1 MPSNILRP
9 ACAAI
14 AMAVATVATAQTP
27 LPVAGAPAFVHAEW
41 LDTSVDPLTDFYHY
55 ANGGFLKAN
64 PIPDAY
70 SSWGQ
75 FAILN
80 ERNQA
85 VIHEFL
91 EAAAKDASS
100 APGSELRKLGDLF
113 ASGMDEA
120 AIEQAGIE
128 PLEAELNRIDAMRT
142 RADLGRTLA
151 HLQSIG
157 VNAGFGVGQ
166 MQDYSDSTQVVGV
179 LGQGGLGLPD
189 RDYYLKD
196 DPKYAATRKFYEQHI
211 GRMLVLLGA
220 KDGPARRG
228 AQAVLALETRLA
240 KASMP
245 VERRRDPHAIYHMT
259 SMEELATAVPAIDWP
274 AFLRTVGA
282 PSVQRINLAMP
293 EFFAAF
299 SKEVSG
305 TRMPVWR
312 DYLRWQLVHAFAPY
326 LGKAFVDENFR
337 FAQQISGTKEQL
349 PRWRR
354 VLAAENAAMGFAVG
368 HEYVKRRFPPEAKAQ
383 VLEILHG
390 VRAALKDD
398 IDTLAWMSPATR
410 ARANEKLQLIEE
422 RIGYPDVW
430 RDYSALR
437 IDRGSYVLNVLRA
450 NEFEHARQMGKIGK
464 PVNRDEWS
472 MVPQLVNA
480 YYSPSMNNINF
491 PAGILQPPFF
501 DLGRPAAYN
510 FGAIGAVIGH
520 EITHG
525 FDDQGSQFDGHGNL
539 SNWWAPEDAAKFKA
553 GVQCIADQF
562 SGYTVDGGLHV
573 KGGLVT
579 GEAIADLGGL
589 LLAWRALHASPAFAQ
604 AKSEGGFTPE
614 QQFFMGFG
622 RIWAQNTRPEQ
633 ERVWATT
640 DPHPPNNFRILGT
653 LANVPQFLP
662 TFGAPA
668 GTPMAGRCVIW

>member
-1 MPSNILRP
+1 L
-9 ACAAI
+9 CL
-14 AMAVATVATAQTP
+14 ATSAFAQA
-27 LPVAGAPAFVHAEW
+27 PVPTAGAPAFVHADW
-41 LDTSVDPLTDFYHY
+41 LDTGVDPRSDFYHY

-75 FAILN
+75 FRILN
-80 ERNQA
+80 EQNQA
-85 VIHEFL
+85 VIHEIL
-91 EAAAKDASS
+91 EAAARDATL
-100 APGSELRKLGDLF
+100 APGSELRKLGDF
-113 ASGMDEA
+113 YASGMDED
-120 AIEQAGIE
+120 AIEKAGFE
-128 PLEAELNRIDAMRT
+128 PLKAELNRIDAMRT

-151 HLQSIG
+151 HLQAIG

-166 MQDYSDSTQVVGV
+166 MQDFTDSTLVVGV

-211 GRMLVLLGA
+211 GRMLVLLGDKA
-220 KDGPARRG
+220 AAAARS
-228 AQAVLALETRLA
+228 AQAVFALETRLA

-245 VERRRDPHAIYHMT
+245 VEQQRDPHAIYHMT
-259 SMEELATAVPAIDWP
+259 SMAELAAAVPALDWQP
-274 AFLRTVGA
+274 FLRTAGA
-282 PSVQRINLAMP
+282 PPMQRINLAQP
-293 EFFAAF
+293 GFFAAF
-299 SKEVSG
+299 SGEMTATK
-305 TRMPVWR
+305 MPVWR
-312 DYLRWQLVHAFAPY
+312 DYLRWQLVHAFAPF
-326 LGKAFVDENFR
+326 LPKAYVDENFR

-354 VLAAENAAMGFAVG
+354 VLAAENGAMGFAVG

-390 VRAALKDD
+390 VRAALRED

-410 ARANEKLQLIEE
+410 AKANEKLQLIEE

-437 IDRGSYVLNVLRA
+437 IDRGPFVGNVLRA
-450 NEFEHARQMGKIGK
+450 NEFENARQLGKIGK
-464 PVNRDEWS
+464 PVDRNEWG

-480 YYSPSMNNINF
+480 YYNPSMNNINF

-510 FGAIGAVIGH
+510 YGAIGAVIGH

-525 FDDQGSQFDGHGNL
+525 FDDEGSQFDGHGNL

-553 GVQCIADQF
+553 GVQCIADQY

-573 KGGLVT
+573 KGNLVT

-589 LLAWRALHASPAFAQ
+589 LLAWRAFHASPGFAE
-604 AKSEGGFTPE
+604 ARAESGFTPE

-622 RIWAQNTRPEQ
+622 WIWAQNTRPEQ

-653 LANVPQFLP
+653 LANVAQFLP
-662 TFGAPA
+662 AFGAPA
-668 GTPMAGRCVIW
+668 GTPMAGKCVIW